1 MLDLACDDF
10 ILFLKQELLELGEK
24 IGQVNIGL
32 GEEEI
37 SRCVRKMRFT
47 LNALPAHASSPLRW
61 RCTICQVGSA

>member
-37 SRCVRKMRFT
+37 SRCVRKMCFT
-47 LNALPAHASSPLRW
+47 LNALPAHVSSPLRW
-61 RCTICQVGSA
+61 RCSICQVGSA